1 MKKWLSV
8 ILSIVMLS
16 TVLGSGASFA
26 FAATAATSGSCGDNI
41 KYNIDTGTG
50 VLTLTGSGATNNYSN
65 MNVNFG
71 SSIKRCPWYNSRDSI
86 KRVVISEGVT
96 VLGNYLFFEM
106 TSVQTVILPSYR
118 YGVNRYAFA
127 GCTALST
134 VNLQDTKITKIV

>member
-50 VLTLTGSGATNNYSN
+50 
-65 MNVNFG
+65 
-71 SSIKRCPWYNSRDSI
+71 C
-86 KRVVISEGVT
+86 
-96 VLGNYLFFEM
+96 
-106 TSVQTVILPSYR
+106 
-118 YGVNRYAFA
+118 
-127 GCTALST
+127 
-134 VNLQDTKITKIV
+134 

>member
-8 ILSIVMLS
+8 ILSIVMLC
-16 TVLGSGASFA
+16 TVLGGGASFA

-96 VLGNYLFFEM
+96 VLGNHLF
-106 TSVQTVILPSYR
+106 LR
-118 YGVNRYAFA
+118 
-127 GCTALST
+127 
-134 VNLQDTKITKIV
+134 

>member
-41 KYNIDTGTG
+41 KYNIDTWHRGADPYRQR
-50 VLTLTGSGATNNYSN
+50 ATNNYSN

-71 SSIKRCPWYNSRDSI
+71 FP
-86 KRVVISEGVT
+86 
-96 VLGNYLFFEM
+96 L
-106 TSVQTVILPSYR
+106 
-118 YGVNRYAFA
+118 
-127 GCTALST
+127 
-134 VNLQDTKITKIV
+134 